1 MLRVHV
7 DVGAHHQKVP
17 TSSEQPAA
25 AEGWG
30 LAPSSGGAAELL
42 QIPGVSCVPPPEDA
56 LPLTARLC
64 SVGGLCHCELM
75 VS

>member
-42 QIPGVSCVPPPEDA
+42 QVPGVRWVPPEDA

-64 SVGGLCHCELM
+64 SVG
-75 VS
+75 VSVFVS